1 MKKTA
6 LLVTALALT
15 AGAAYAA
22 PMTIVGSPHDMSNG
36 TGEICIYC
44 HTPHNAA
51 IPIPLWN
58 RVNPS
63 PGEFTLYKTSATL
76 TAATKASK
84 LSDDSI
90 SLFCMSCHDGS
101 IALSA
106 VVNANDDTNNEMQY
120 AAISPR
126 AAYTSPLSDTNLKNL
141 KRDLS
146 NTHPIGFDYE
156 AAVVEDNGI
165 RGSAGVLAEFA
176 LKAEGKTTAQAFLYG
191 TEGKTFECA
200 SCHRV
205 HDPGPSA
212 NFLRIENEQSAL
224 CLACHIK

>member
-63 PGEFTLYKTSATL
+63 AGEFTLYKTSATL

-106 VVNANDDTNNEMQY
+106 VVNANDDANNAEPTAVNSKFGTSALSPTN
-120 AAISPR
+120 P
-126 AAYTSPLSDTNLKNL
+126 KNL

-146 NTHPIGFDYE
+146 NTHPVGFDYT
-156 AAVVEDNGI
+156 AVVAEDSGI
-165 RGSAGVLAEFA
+165 WGVDTVMTTFGTKAG
-176 LKAEGKTTAQAFLYG
+176 GKTTAQNFLYG
-191 TEGKTFECA
+191 AEGKTFECA

-205 HDPGPSA
+205 HDPGPSS
-212 NFLRIENEQSAL
+212 NFLRIENEDSAL
-224 CLACHIK
+224 CLACHNK